1 MGLIVEEGLMD
12 FTITSPDPP
21 TWDAFVEQHG
31 GHLLQTARWGA
42 LKRAFGWQDAIV
54 ALARGS
60 DLVAGALVLYR
71 PLPLGMGTIAYVPR
85 GPLVDWDDEQ
95 AVRALLGALDA
106 AAQTRRA
113 VLLKVEPNKPDT
125 PPMRERLAALGFRP
139 SPHTVQPPR
148 TIVVDLRGDE
158 EALLARMSQTTR
170 RKVRLA
176 YRKGITIREGDE
188 TALESFNR
196 LMQITAARNRFG
208 VHSPAYY
215 RRVYELFV
223 PQHAVLLMASYE
235 GQDVAGLFAFALG
248 RTAWYLYGASAD
260 VARERMPTYALQW
273 EAMHWARARG
283 CTHYDLWGIPDAD
296 EETLE
301 AQFQRRQDGLWG
313 VYGFKRGFGGQ
324 VVRAVGAWDR
334 PYRPLLYRAY
344 RLLMSRRAAGE

>member
-1 MGLIVEEGLMD
+1 MSI
-12 FTITSPDPP
+12 TITSPQASL
-21 TWDAFVEQHG
+21 WDAFVEQQG

-42 LKRAFGWQDAIV
+42 LKRAFGWQDEIV
-54 ALARGS
+54 ALARDS
-60 DLVAGALVLYR
+60 ALVAGALVLYR
-71 PLPLGMGTIAYVPR
+71 PLPLGIGAIAYVPR
-85 GPLVDWDDEQ
+85 GPLVDWDDEET
-95 AVRALLGALDA
+95 VRALLGALDA
-106 AAQTRRA
+106 AAQARRA
-113 VLLKVEPNKPDT
+113 VLLKLEPDRQDT
-125 PPMRERLAALGFRP
+125 PPLREQLTALGLRP

-148 TIVVDLRGDE
+148 TIVVDLQRDE
-158 EALLARMSQTTR
+158 EAILARMSQTTR

-176 YRKGITIREGDE
+176 YRKGIVIREGDAA
-188 TALESFNR
+188 ALESFNR
-196 LMQITAARNRFG
+196 LMQVTGARNRFG

-215 RRVYELFV
+215 RRLYELFV
-223 PQHAVLLMASYE
+223 PQYAVLLMASYE

-248 RTAWYLYGASAD
+248 RMAWYLYGASAD

-273 EAMHWARARG
+273 EAMRWARARG

-324 VVRAVGAWDR
+324 IVRAVGAWDR

-344 RLLMSRRAAGE
+344 RLLMGRRTAGD